1 MSAARARANRK
12 LYHAAVLQRMLTAE
26 MEREELP
33 AGVLLEAV
41 GESVRLQLLDAYGWF
56 LLELAEVEEL
66 PGTPPHSVP
75 ALCAAWPQA
84 EPLRG
89 ELVELQNLEQ
99 ATSWLS
105 ELQAP
110 PPATAGGASP
120 PVTAGGTS
128 PAGDTLNVVEAQW
141 SASTLEQWY
150 SGLSGLMERMSDSL
164 DEW

>member
-12 LYHAAVLQRMLTAE
+12 LYHAAVLQRMLAAE

-56 LLELAEVEEL
+56 LLELAGVEEL

-89 ELVELQNLEQ
+89 ELVELLNLEQ
-99 ATSWLS
+99 SQSWLAGLLDS
-105 ELQAP
+105 
-110 PPATAGGASP
+110 PPALAL
-120 PVTAGGTS
+120 GTS
-128 PAGDTLNVVEAQW
+128 PVGDTLNVVEAQW

-150 SGLSGLMERMSDSL
+150 SGLSGLMDRMSDSL